1 MTQGEANAAPHHP
14 ATWYAQTAVAA
25 REWPALTFDLDTDVC
40 VVGGGLAG
48 ITIAREIARR
58 GWSVALIEAGRIAGE
73 ASGRNTGFVLPG
85 YGQDAHRL
93 VERCGLGHA
102 KALWA
107 LSEEGVA
114 YVRNTILGLAMPG
127 VDPADGWLSVSTH
140 NNADQVMR
148 TLTLLAQGFGA
159 EVEGWPVERVREALR
174 SDCYFHGLHFPKA
187 FHIHPLN
194 YALGLAAD
202 AERRGARLFEQ
213 TRALEMDPLGV
224 RKRITTP
231 SAKIRANHIVLA
243 GNVNLGGIARD
254 LAATVLPMTTY
265 VAVTQPVGYLTEA
278 VAFTGAVSDSRGVD
292 HQYRIVDW
300 DRLMWSTGATAW
312 VGDPRRYGDR
322 IKASIARIYPRLRG
336 VEIAHAWS
344 GTMGFAVHRMPQIGE
359 IAPGLW
365 VASAFGS
372 HGINTT
378 AIAGELIARALV
390 DHDDAWRLFL
400 PYDLVWAG
408 GRLGRTVLQ
417 ANVWARRAGDRVRAG
432 LARKRR
438 AAAQVGESVPATQP
452 DA

>member
-1 MTQGEANAAPHHP
+1 MTNSDVTATPPRP
-14 ATWYAQTAVAA
+14 ATWYAQTAVGA

-58 GWSVALIEAGRIAGE
+58 GWSVVMIESGRIAGE

-85 YGQDAHRL
+85 YGQDMHRL
-93 VERCGLGHA
+93 VDRCGLDHA

-114 YVRNTILGLAMPG
+114 YVRNAILGLAMPG
-127 VDPADGWLSVSTH
+127 VDPADGWLRVSTH
-140 NNADQVMR
+140 ENADHLMR
-148 TLTLLAQGFGA
+148 TLTLLVQGFGA

-213 TRALEMDPLGV
+213 TTAVEMDPLGV

-243 GNVNLGGIARD
+243 GNVRLGRMARD
-254 LAATVLPMTTY
+254 LAATILPMTTY

-278 VAFTGAVSDSRGVD
+278 VAFTGAVSDARGAE
-292 HQYRIVDW
+292 HHYRIVDW
-300 DRLMWSTGATAW
+300 DRLMWSAGATTWA
-312 VGDPRRYGDR
+312 GDPRHYADR
-322 IKASIARIYPRLRG
+322 IKASIARIYPQLRG
-336 VEIAHAWS
+336 VEIAHVWS
-344 GTMGFAVHRMPQIGE
+344 GTMGLAVHRMPQIGE

-372 HGINTT
+372 QGINTT
-378 AIAGELIARALV
+378 AIAGELIARAIV

-408 GRLGRTVLQ
+408 GRLGRSVLQ
-417 ANVWARRAGDRVRAG
+417 ANVWAQRAGDRVRAG
-432 LARKRR
+432 FARKRQ
-438 AAAQVGESVPATQP
+438 AAVRVRESVPAAQP
-452 DA
+452 EG

>member
-1 MTQGEANAAPHHP
+1 MTQSEANAASLHP
-14 ATWYAQTAVAA
+14 ATWYGETAVGR

-48 ITIAREIARR
+48 ITIAREVARR
-58 GWSVALIEAGRIAGE
+58 GWSVVLIESGRIAGE

-85 YGQDAHRL
+85 YGQDVHRL
-93 VERCGLGHA
+93 VDRCGLDHA
-102 KALWA
+102 KALWG
-107 LSEEGVA
+107 LSEEGMA
-114 YVRNTILGLAMPG
+114 YVRNAILGLAMPG
-127 VDPADGWLSVSTH
+127 VDPADGWLSVSAH
-140 NNADQVMR
+140 DNVDQLMR
-148 TLTLLAQGFGA
+148 TLTLLVEGFGA

-174 SDCYFHGLHFPKA
+174 SDYYFQALHFPKA

-213 TRALEMDPLGV
+213 TTALEMDPLGV

-243 GNVNLGGIARD
+243 GNVRLGGIARD
-254 LAATVLPMTTY
+254 LAATIVPMTTY
-265 VAVTQPVGYLTEA
+265 VAVTQPVGYLTET
-278 VAFTGAVSDSRGVD
+278 VAFTGAVSSSRGAD

-300 DRLMWSTGATAW
+300 DRLMWSTGETTW

-322 IKASIARIYPRLRG
+322 IKASIARVYPQLRG

-344 GTMGFAVHRMPQIGE
+344 GTMGLAVHRMPQIGE

-372 HGINTT
+372 QGINTS
-378 AIAGELIARALV
+378 AIAGELIARAIV

-408 GRLGRTVLQ
+408 GALGRTVVQ
-417 ANVWARRAGDRVRAG
+417 ANAWSRRAGDHVRAR
-432 LARKRR
+432 LARKRESAVR
-438 AAAQVGESVPATQP
+438 VRESVPAAQP
-452 DA
+452 EG

>member
-1 MTQGEANAAPHHP
+1 M
-14 ATWYAQTAVAA
+14 
-25 REWPALTFDLDTDVC
+25 
-40 VVGGGLAG
+40 VGGAHRSRVGSLAK
-48 ITIAREIARR
+48 
-58 GWSVALIEAGRIAGE
+58 

-93 VERCGLGHA
+93 VERCGLDHA

-140 NNADQVMR
+140 DNADRVMR
-148 TLTLLAQGFGA
+148 TLTLLAQDFGA

-243 GNVNLGGIARD
+243 GNVNLGRHRAR
-254 LAATVLPMTTY
+254 
-265 VAVTQPVGYLTEA
+265 
-278 VAFTGAVSDSRGVD
+278 SRGDGPADD
-292 HQYRIVDW
+292 HLCGGNATGRISN
-300 DRLMWSTGATAW
+300 RS
-312 VGDPRRYGDR
+312 
-322 IKASIARIYPRLRG
+322 
-336 VEIAHAWS
+336 S
-344 GTMGFAVHRMPQIGE
+344 G
-359 IAPGLW
+359 L
-365 VASAFGS
+365 
-372 HGINTT
+372 HGQ
-378 AIAGELIARALV
+378 R
-390 DHDDAWRLFL
+390 
-400 PYDLVWAG
+400 
-408 GRLGRTVLQ
+408 
-417 ANVWARRAGDRVRAG
+417 
-432 LARKRR
+432 
-438 AAAQVGESVPATQP
+438 
-452 DA
+452 

>member
-1 MTQGEANAAPHHP
+1 MTNSDVNAAPQHP

-40 VVGGGLAG
+40 GRRRARGDYDCARNSAARVVGGADRSR
-48 ITIAREIARR
+48 ADSRR
-58 GWSVALIEAGRIAGE
+58 SIR
-73 ASGRNTGFVLPG
+73 P
-85 YGQDAHRL
+85 QHRL
-93 VERCGLGHA
+93 RVARIWPRRAPSGERCDLDHA

-300 DRLMWSTGATAW
+300 DRLMWSAGATAW
-312 VGDPRRYGDR
+312 AGDPRRYGDR
-322 IKASIARIYPRLRG
+322 IKASIARVYPRLRG
-336 VEIAHAWS
+336 VEIAHVWS

-417 ANVWARRAGDRVRAG
+417 ANVWARRGGDRVRAG